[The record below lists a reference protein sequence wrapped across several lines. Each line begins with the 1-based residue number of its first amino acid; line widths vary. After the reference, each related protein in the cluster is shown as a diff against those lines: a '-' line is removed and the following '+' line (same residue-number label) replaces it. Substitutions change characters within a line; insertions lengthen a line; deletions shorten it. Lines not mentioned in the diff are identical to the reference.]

1 VLLMLYEPYLWG
13 MRYVC
18 MTRALLDADVHLAK
32 EEVVLGVILSE
43 VKAAAI
49 AQGPGVPHEVAC

>member
-1 VLLMLYEPYLWG
+1 
-13 MRYVC
+13 
-18 MTRALLDADVHLAK
+18 MTRALLDADVHLTK

>member
-1 VLLMLYEPYLWG
+1 MGDAIRLHD
-13 MRYVC
+13 
-18 MTRALLDADVHLAK
+18 TRSSRCGLTK